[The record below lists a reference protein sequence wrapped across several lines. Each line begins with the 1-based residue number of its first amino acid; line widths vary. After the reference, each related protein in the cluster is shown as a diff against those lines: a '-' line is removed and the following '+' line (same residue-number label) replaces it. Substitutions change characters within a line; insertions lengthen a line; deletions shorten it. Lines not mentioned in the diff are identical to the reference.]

1 MAAWFSRLRARARG
15 IGAHSTGS
23 IVAPIVVHIEKW
35 GVNQL
40 GTGDFIAKGLQGK
53 RACENAREPSAL
65 IKARFE
71 MRFATATAI

>member
-1 MAAWFSRLRARARG
+1 M
-15 IGAHSTGS
+15 
-23 IVAPIVVHIEKW
+23 VVHIEKW

-53 RACENAREPSAL
+53 RACENTREPSAF

-71 MRFATATAI
+71 MRFATETAI